1 MLQSAAFAFFPVI
14 VTLAAVSDLMTMT
27 ISNRFSV
34 ALVVGF
40 ALLAPWLPGMD
51 LALAGMHLAS
61 AALVLAITF
70 TLFAFGIIGGG
81 DAKLAAVIALWLG
94 WEPLFAFTVYT
105 AVIGGA
111 LCIALLAFRSLPI
124 PIFAMRQDWIM
135 RLHDREEGAP
145 YGIAL
150 AASAM
155 LVYPDSLWSALLG

>member
-1 MLQSAAFAFFPVI
+1 MLQSVAFAVFPVV

-27 ISNRFSV
+27 ISNRFSI
-34 ALVVGF
+34 ALIIGF
-40 ALLAPWLPGMD
+40 ALLAPLLPGMD
-51 LALAGMHLAS
+51 LALMGMHLAA
-61 AALVLAITF
+61 AALVLTVTF

-94 WEPLFAFTVYT
+94 WEPLLAFSVYT
-105 AVIGGA
+105 AMFGGA
-111 LCIALLAFRSLPI
+111 LCIVLLAFRSIPI

-135 RLHDREEGAP
+135 RLHDRKEGAP

-155 LVYPDSLWSALLG
+155 LVYPNSLWSVLLG